1 MIKKISAKELID
13 LKAKSKDLVIIDVRT
28 EPEVIR
34 GRIPDSIHLELNR
47 LEEDVEKLLTNKDN
61 PVIVYCL
68 SGSRS
73 LEASETLERLGFRNI
88 YDLENGM
95 LGWRTQ
101 GLPTN

>member
-1 MIKKISAKELID
+1 MIKKISAKELND

-28 EPEVIR
+28 EPEVAR
-34 GRIPDSIHLELNR
+34 GKIPDSIHLELNR
-47 LEEDVEKLLTNKDN
+47 LEEEVEKLLTNKDN
-61 PVIVYCL
+61 PVVVYCL

-73 LEASETLERLGFRNI
+73 LDASETLERLGFRNI
-88 YDLENGM
+88 FDLENGM